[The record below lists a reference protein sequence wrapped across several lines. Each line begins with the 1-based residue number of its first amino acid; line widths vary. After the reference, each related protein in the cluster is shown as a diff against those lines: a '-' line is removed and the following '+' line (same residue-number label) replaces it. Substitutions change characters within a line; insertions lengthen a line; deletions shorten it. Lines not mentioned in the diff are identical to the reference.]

1 MYYDA
6 NERLPLNNIFG
17 EKIVKVYTLI
27 YYKKF
32 YAKTAC
38 IQSLNR
44 TYSDKECPR
53 NLQQRENKLYS
64 LPDHLR

>member
-17 EKIVKVYTLI
+17 EKIVKVYTFI
-27 YYKKF
+27 YNKKF
-32 YAKTAC
+32 YAKAAC

-44 TYSDKECPR
+44 TNSDKACPS
-53 NLQQRENKLYS
+53 NFQRE
-64 LPDHLR
+64 

>member
-32 YAKTAC
+32 YAKNAEFK
-38 IQSLNR
+38 
-44 TYSDKECPR
+44 SDE
-53 NLQQRENKLYS
+53 
-64 LPDHLR
+64 